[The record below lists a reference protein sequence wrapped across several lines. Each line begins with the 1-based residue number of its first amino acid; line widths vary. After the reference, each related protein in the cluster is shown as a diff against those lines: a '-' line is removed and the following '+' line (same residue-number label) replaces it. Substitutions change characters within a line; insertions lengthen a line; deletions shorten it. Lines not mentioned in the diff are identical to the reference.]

1 MKKTIIITALVV
13 VLTSV
18 GLTVFVRLT
27 TGNGSE
33 VIAFAEA
40 RRGNFEISVSN
51 TGELVAENSIDIKG
65 PNVVMNLRFR
75 AAPIKITDLVPE
87 GTIVN
92 KGDFIA
98 TLDRSNYNNTLKDEM
113 DILKKN
119 VSDLEMKILDTA
131 VVLSTLRDE
140 IRNQKFVVEEAS
152 ITLDQSRFEPP
163 AVQRQAS
170 LRLDREQRLY
180 LQKQKIYSL
189 RSAQSLSEIR
199 AQKLITD
206 NQNSKVQ
213 DLQAV
218 LAGFTITAPEDGMII
233 YKKDRMGNKIKTGS
247 MLNPWE
253 PVVATLP
260 DLSSMLSKIY
270 VSEIDVAKVKKGQ
283 PVLITVDAFQG
294 KSYSGKVFQIANIG
308 EQLAN
313 SDSKVFEVL
322 VKIDGSDSGLRPA
335 MTTSNKVTT
344 SLFENVVYIPE
355 ESLHAGTDSVP
366 YVFTKEGKRQVVIPG
381 VANEKNIIIEQG
393 LAEGDRLWLST
404 PDNVSEFT
412 LAGTELIHVIKER
425 DKAKR
430 LEMKT
435 KREDKV
441 LLTQSDKKTLPVE
454 SVRGGTSVSTVSSG
468 IN

>member
-18 GLTVFVRLT
+18 GLTVFVRMT
-27 TGNGSE
+27 TGTGNEAMAFSE
-33 VIAFAEA
+33 AK
-40 RRGNFEISVSN
+40 RGTFEISVSN
-51 TGELVAENSIDIKG
+51 TGELIAENSIDIKG
-65 PNVVMNLRFR
+65 PNVVMNMNFR

-87 GTIVN
+87 GTIV
-92 KGDFIA
+92 KAGDYIA
-98 TLDRSNYNNTLKDEM
+98 TLDRSAYNNTLKDET

-119 VSDLEMKILDTA
+119 MSDLEMKIIDTA
-131 VVLSTLRDE
+131 VVLSSLRDE
-140 IRNQKFVVEEAS
+140 IRNQQFVVEEAS
-152 ITLDQSRFEPP
+152 ITVDQSLFEPP

-180 LQKQKIYSL
+180 TQKKKIYSL
-189 RSAQSLSEIR
+189 RSAQNLSEIR
-199 AQKLITD
+199 AQKLITG

-218 LAGFTITAPEDGMII
+218 LAGFTITAPTDGMVI

-247 MLNPWE
+247 ILNPWE

-270 VSEIDVAKVKKGQ
+270 VSEIEVTKVKKGQ
-283 PVLITVDAFQG
+283 PVHITIDAFQG
-294 KSYSGKVFQIANIG
+294 KSYSGKVAQIANIG

-322 VKIDGSDSGLRPA
+322 VKIDGADPGLRPA
-335 MTTSNKVTT
+335 MTTSNKVITGK
-344 SLFENVVYIPE
+344 FENVVYIPE
-355 ESLHAGTDSVP
+355 ESLHAGADSVP
-366 YVFTKEGKRQVVIPG
+366 YVFTKNGTKQVVIPG
-381 VANEKNIIIEQG
+381 VSNEKNIIIEQG
-393 LAEGDRLWLST
+393 LDAGDILWIST
-404 PDNVSEFT
+404 PEDVEEFT
-412 LAGTELIHVIKER
+412 LAGSDLIPVIKER
-425 DKAKR
+425 DRARR

-435 KREDKV
+435 KRADKV
-441 LLTQSDKKTLPVE
+441 LLTQTDKKALPLE
-454 SVRGGTSVSTVSSG
+454 SNRGGSSVSTVSSG